1 MPDRCHLVATKGIFS
16 TWIFWAAHVCWA
28 WPKGSWVLWAAPC
41 SKKCWQHL
49 PPEPCSRLTSP
60 PEISNTG
67 LPPSQRAQGMDLG
80 VCASGKQPTPP
91 CTDPGG
97 DWIPHLVLPH
107 PPHSSASSQA
117 VSHFPLVFIPA
128 FPLVKPKAG
137 QPHTIPTETGIRK
150 PRRAIKPNK
159 GLPTTPNHIL
169 PRFSLQVPPQ
179 APAAAQGRLSPGFAF
194 LGNHG
199 APVSCKPLLPQ
210 LRIIP
215 PAAV

>member
-1 MPDRCHLVATKGIFS
+1 MFAGHGLREVGFYGQLPAPRSAGSISHLSHARGSHPLLKYQIQVS
-16 TWIFWAAHVCWA
+16 LH
-28 WPKGSWVLWAAPC
+28 PKGLRGWIWGSVQVG
-41 SKKCWQHL
+41 S
-49 PPEPCSRLTSP
+49 
-60 PEISNTG
+60 
-67 LPPSQRAQGMDLG
+67 SQLYPALM
-80 VCASGKQPTPP
+80 A
-91 CTDPGG
+91 GG

-128 FPLVKPKAG
+128 FPLVRPKAD

>member
-1 MPDRCHLVATKGIFS
+1 MLAGHGLREVGFYGQLPAPRRVGSISHLSHAR
-16 TWIFWAAHVCWA
+16 
-28 WPKGSWVLWAAPC
+28 GSHP
-41 SKKCWQHL
+41 
-49 PPEPCSRLTSP
+49 LT
-60 PEISNTG
+60 EISNTG
-67 LPPSQRAQGMDLG
+67 LPPSQRAQILDLG
-80 VCASGKQPTPP
+80 SVQVGRSQLHPALMA
-91 CTDPGG
+91 GG

-128 FPLVKPKAG
+128 FPLLRPKAG
-137 QPHTIPTETGIRK
+137 QPHTIPTETGNRK
-150 PRRAIKPNK
+150 PRRAIKTKQRATNHPK
-159 GLPTTPNHIL
+159 PHPASIFTPA
-169 PRFSLQVPPQ
+169 PPQ

>member
-1 MPDRCHLVATKGIFS
+1 MFAGHGLREVGFYGQLPAPRSAGSISHLSHAR
-16 TWIFWAAHVCWA
+16 
-28 WPKGSWVLWAAPC
+28 GSHP
-41 SKKCWQHL
+41 
-49 PPEPCSRLTSP
+49 LT
-60 PEISNTG
+60 EISNTG

-128 FPLVKPKAG
+128 FPLVRPKAD